1 MEKKK
6 SYTELMKDY
15 AMTQLQNEK
24 WMLHIY
30 SDMILNELILKRQR
44 EQILREIDNAL
55 DIKDKKQ
62 FMKLTN
68 ELKNLEERFGS

>member
-24 WMLHIY
+24 WMMHIY
-30 SDMILNELILKRQR
+30 SDMILNELILKRQK
-44 EQILREIDNAL
+44 EQILREIDDAL
-55 DIKDKKQ
+55 DKKEKEQ

-68 ELKNLEERFGS
+68 ELKDLEERFGS